1 MLFLQNNTLYFPVI
15 SLQLI
20 YFVNWSMIIQK
31 IAFWPWISQNNF
43 WKIAE
48 YPIFFWKF
56 TGTCYS
62 ENRPSD
68 LIGFMVESCVPIESL
83 YCQNNCK
90 GRTQQMTFRK
100 KIAHLLHI
108 FLIEEI
114 ISHPDFTNNN
124 MDYYILVVCTKAVR
138 IF

>member
-1 MLFLQNNTLYFPVI
+1 
-15 SLQLI
+15 
-20 YFVNWSMIIQK
+20 
-31 IAFWPWISQNNF
+31 
-43 WKIAE
+43 
-48 YPIFFWKF
+48 
-56 TGTCYS
+56 
-62 ENRPSD
+62 
-68 LIGFMVESCVPIESL
+68 
-83 YCQNNCK
+83 
-90 GRTQQMTFRK
+90 MTFRK